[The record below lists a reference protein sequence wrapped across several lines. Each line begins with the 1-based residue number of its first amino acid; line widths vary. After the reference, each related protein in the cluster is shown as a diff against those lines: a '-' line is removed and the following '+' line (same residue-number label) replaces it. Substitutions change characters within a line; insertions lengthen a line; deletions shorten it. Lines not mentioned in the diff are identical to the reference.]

1 MNTPTKREQ
10 TKRHTNKETKHTDS
24 QTGTRKARKEGSDG
38 SKKNIFDE
46 DAKNDKQNSSFEKAI
61 FETKT
66 FNN

>member
-38 SKKNIFDE
+38 SKKKE
-46 DAKNDKQNSSFEKAI
+46 L
-61 FETKT
+61 
-66 FNN
+66 